1 MSNYF
6 IFFPTV
12 DYKFGDET
20 TNARFKNISIY
31 TDVLDQVADA
41 TSSYQDYFII
51 PGERP
56 DHVSDKLYG
65 TPEYHWTFYLM
76 NDAIRE
82 QRWPV
87 TDSRLYDLSL
97 EKYSAKVITTRSKL
111 TDKLKIAQTL
121 SGGSSGATATI
132 GKRNLDLGQLFLENV
147 SGTFIAGE
155 NVNSTNANGD
165 IETITI
171 FSFTDQY
178 NTVHHYE
185 NADGSYADIDPEVG
199 PGVLLTGVTYFNRL
213 EKLNTANR
221 QLKVIKPT
229 IINEVV
235 RAFRDAVRS

>member
-6 IFFPTV
+6 QFVPTIN
-12 DYKFGDET
+12 YKFGDET

-31 TDVLDQVADA
+31 TDVLDQVADGI
-41 TSSYQDYFII
+41 SSYEDYFII

-76 NDAIRE
+76 NDNIRE

-97 EKYSAKVITTRSKL
+97 EKYSTKVITTRSKL

-199 PGVLLTGVTYFNRL
+199 PGVLLTEVTYFNRL

-221 QLKVIKPT
+221 RLKVIKPT